1 MKRVQVHESSSIGA
15 LFRERARIDRTAVAL
30 IEGERR
36 VSYGELN
43 DRVNRLVH
51 VLVTRGVG
59 PGDRVAILARNCAA
73 YVELELAAAK
83 LGVLV
88 AALNWRLSASEL
100 SHCVA
105 LAEPS
110 LIVVSEDYADTIF
123 DADIANSPR
132 IVASP

>member
-51 VLVTRGVG
+51 VLVTRGVR

-73 YVELELAAAK
+73 YVAAAGPGSGRPGGGGKTRCVGGSAELASVGK
-83 LGVLV
+83 
-88 AALNWRLSASEL
+88 
-100 SHCVA
+100 
-105 LAEPS
+105 
-110 LIVVSEDYADTIF
+110 
-123 DADIANSPR
+123 
-132 IVASP
+132 